1 MCLDMVS
8 EIGVFFQTDKAGYTC
23 ILQIN
28 GVRMAINIVLGSE
41 QAVSNWGEDAINR
54 LQDSAR
60 KKLMR

>member
-8 EIGVFFQTDKAGYTC
+8 EISVFFQTDKAGYIC

-41 QAVSNWGEDAINR
+41 QAVSNWGEDAIYR